1 MEIKT
6 YNDVK
11 VAVITRRFD
20 AYTAGE
26 VETAFTKLI
35 EEGNSKV
42 ICDFSQTEYVASA
55 GLRVLLSTYKRLQ
68 KSGGK
73 LALCCLKPYVREVF
87 EIAGF
92 TNIFQIYDSTDAAID
107 SLK

>member
-6 YNDVK
+6 SNDVK
-11 VAVITRRFD
+11 VAIMPRRFD

-26 VETAFTKLI
+26 VETAFAKLM
-35 EEGNSKV
+35 EEGVSKV
-42 ICDFSQTEYVASA
+42 ICDFSPTEYVASA

-68 KSGGK
+68 KSSGK
-73 LALCCLKPYVREVF
+73 LVLCCLKPYVREVF

-92 TNIFQIYDSTDAAID
+92 TSLFQIYDSTDDAIVN
-107 SLK
+107 LK